1 MKISEFQAKTILS
14 KYGIPVP
21 QGCIASTPGEAV
33 NAYHKIGRKPCV
45 IKAQILTGG
54 RGKSGGIKFAAKEQD
69 VHDLSNQLL
78 GSTITTHQSG
88 GTGIQVDKVL
98 VEEAVNITREIY
110 LAIILDRRS
119 ESPMLIISTEG
130 GMEIEEISV
139 KCPEKIIKERIEP
152 LFGIHKFQ
160 IRRIAKSLNIEQAM
174 LASFSTILAGLFK
187 AFIENDCLLLE
198 INPLV
203 ITENR
208 EFCAIDAKISIDDN
222 ALYRHE
228 EIAQWREFEKH
239 EEREAKAFEYGFSY
253 ISLDGNIGCMVN
265 GAGLAMATMDMIK
278 LFGMT
283 PANFL
288 DVGGNATVEKV
299 KHAFNLILSDPKVK
313 GVLVNIFGGIMK
325 CDTIAT
331 GITEAVRNVNISIP
345 LVVRLEGTNENL
357 AKKILN
363 NSDLKIISADGMQ
376 DAAEKIVMEVRRL

>member
-1 MKISEFQAKTILS
+1 MS
-14 KYGIPVP
+14 KYDIPVP
-21 QGCIASTPGEAV
+21 RGGIAGTPDEAV
-33 NAYHKIGRKPCV
+33 NAFHKIGSKPCV

-69 VHDLSNQLL
+69 VKDASNQLL
-78 GSTITTHQSG
+78 GSTITTHQSDG
-88 GTGIQVDKVL
+88 AGIEVNKVL
-98 VEEAVNITREIY
+98 VEEAVNIAREIY
-110 LAIILDRRS
+110 LAIILDRYS

-130 GMEIEEISV
+130 GMEIEEISAEF
-139 KCPEKIIKERIEP
+139 PEKIIKERIEP

-160 IRRIAKSLNIEQAM
+160 IRRIAKALDIEQTM
-174 LASFSTILAGLFK
+174 FSSFSTILSRLFK
-187 AFIENDCLLLE
+187 AFSENDCLLLE
-198 INPLV
+198 INPLI
-203 ITENR
+203 ITGNR

-222 ALYRHE
+222 ALYRQV

-239 EEREAKAFEYGFSY
+239 EEREAKAFEHGFSY

-331 GITEAVRNVNISIP
+331 GITEAVHDININIP
-345 LVVRLEGTNENL
+345 LVVRLEGTNEDL
-357 AKKILN
+357 AKKILKDSN
-363 NSDLKIISADGMQ
+363 LKIILADGMQ